1 MAKNTSTKQN
11 IYHDPNEGGIMHPRG
26 PSFFLW
32 REGGDVGFLLF
43 PMGSQVPNVFSNM
56 FPIAFQIIP
65 YPLPYVLLM

>member
-1 MAKNTSTKQN
+1 MT
-11 IYHDPNEGGIMHPRG
+11 PMREGIMHPRG

-56 FPIAFQIIP
+56 FPIAF
-65 YPLPYVLLM
+65 